1 MNEEELRQGV
11 AELEA
16 YQAQLD
22 SLKKQDDILR
32 INMEEFMRARDTVDG
47 IKGNKKGDEILVPI
61 GANFFVKAR
70 IEDPGNV
77 ISNLGATVAA
87 GESTDKAME
96 RLDKHVEELNDAG
109 QKLAQNVAE
118 LESKAAM
125 LTQELQKEY
134 AKLQEKE

>member
-22 SLKKQDDILR
+22 SLKKQDEILR
-32 INMEEFMRARDTVDG
+32 INIEEFMRARDTLDG

-87 GESTDKAME
+87 GETTEKAVE
-96 RLDKHVEELNDAG
+96 RLDKHVKELNDAG

-134 AKLQEKE
+134 AKLQAEE